1 MSELLRAVL
10 DASCVDSQI
19 AFYNAQVDTVSVNT
33 GAITFAEK
41 DVYFNCKSDTW
52 FLLIGLTQHVSRV
65 SASGNFFYPSDAQVT
80 SLQIAN
86 AQDQQ
91 AKSQGFTL
99 KSNLNF
105 TLNNFQ
111 MLGEYM
117 LFKPN
122 DTIIIR
128 QQCPV
133 TDAGVFTWT
142 TNCTM
147 TGIEYKFPADA
158 GKV

>member
-19 AFYNAQVDTVSVNT
+19 AFYNAQVDTVTTNT
-33 GAITFAEK
+33 GVVTFAER

-52 FLLIGLTQHVSRV
+52 FLLIGLTQHNSRQAAGTF
-65 SASGNFFYPSDAQVT
+65 SFQSDALSSSV
-80 SLQIAN
+80 QIAN